1 MKINSL
7 SEKISLIHLFIPK
20 WFLYSTD
27 DSEDVICVNVKDV
40 EIKEVEPKM
49 LEVCKRY
56 HLILRKPIKS
66 VKVNETC
73 ESMKELRNEQANN
86 KTKIRSYL

>member
-1 MKINSL
+1 
-7 SEKISLIHLFIPK
+7 
-20 WFLYSTD
+20 
-27 DSEDVICVNVKDV
+27 
-40 EIKEVEPKM
+40 M

-73 ESMKELRNEQANN
+73 ESIMKELRNEQANN